1 MQYFKTLSYWSYER
15 VKKKRGLGWRSC
27 TADAGH
33 TLGDLK
39 NKTTPADHRH
49 QDMFSYF
56 NVLNDALTVRK
67 VCGFV
72 NLCVGIVVGGEGG
85 FKVPLAWGLKMSRN
99 TPDSIMT
106 HRCEC

>member
-15 VKKKRGLGWRSC
+15 VKKERGLGWRSC

-39 NKTTPADHRH
+39 NKTKPAEHRH
-49 QDMFSYF
+49 QDTFSYF

-67 VCGFV
+67 VYGFV
-72 NLCVGIVVGGEGG
+72 NHYVGGEGG
-85 FKVPLAWGLKMSRN
+85 SKVPLAWDHKMSRN
-99 TPDSIMT
+99 TPDSILT